1 MRKSPPSGNSPQD
14 FRAAFYRKREFHV
27 KTRVLLYEARRDGK
41 VGCSIN
47 NRWTESGILWS
58 VNLLFFKRKYTM
70 RLYGSLMDLKSLH
83 GIYEDV
89 ESVFVQID

>member
-27 KTRVLLYEARRDGK
+27 KTRVLYEARRDGK

-47 NRWTESGILWS
+47 NRWTEFGILWS
-58 VNLLFFKRKYTM
+58 VNLLFPRGKYTM
-70 RLYGSLMDLKSLH
+70 RLYGSLMDLKSLY
-83 GIYEDV
+83 GRYEDV
-89 ESVFVQID
+89 GAVFVQID